1 MAKSQIAGYVSS
13 GTDFIIID
21 MFITLEGPDGS
32 GKTTQVAPL
41 SEYLIQS
48 GYPVLITREPGGTAI
63 GDQIR
68 RILSDLKNTGMHPRS
83 ETLLFLAARAQL
95 VEEVI
100 KPHLEKGFVVLCD
113 RYADSTMA
121 YQGYG
126 HQNEI
131 QQISSL
137 ISFAT
142 GGLIPDLTILLDLDA
157 QTGLKRKVHGNEWNR
172 LDAYSL
178 EFHERV
184 RQGYAALVEAEP
196 ERWVVIDAAQPAER
210 IQEIIRKVVRE
221 RLPPPFKS

>member
-1 MAKSQIAGYVSS
+1 
-13 GTDFIIID
+13 
-21 MFITLEGPDGS
+21 MFITIEGPDGS

-48 GYPVLITREPGGTAI
+48 GYQVLITREPGGTVI

-142 GGLIPDLTILLDLDA
+142 GGLKPDLTLLLDLDA
-157 QTGLKRKVHGNEWNR
+157 QTGLKRKARGDEWNR

-184 RQGYAALVEAEP
+184 RQGYATLVEEEP
-196 ERWVVIDAAQPAER
+196 ERWVVIDAEQPADR
-210 IQEIIRKVVRE
+210 IQEIIRKVVGE
-221 RLPPPFKS
+221 RLPPPIRS